1 MSGTIAFTK
10 SGGIEY
16 TSKGSGAVILV
27 MHGMSQDCNA
37 DAGYGAF
44 IKAGFSILT
53 PSRPGYG
60 RTPASVGNTPEKA
73 AEAMVALLDYMKI
86 QEANVMAVS
95 GGGPTAIFLASN
107 HPERV
112 RRLAL
117 VSAMSMPWQD
127 KARYETVK
135 KFYGKSFTVM
145 WSMLALSSL
154 LFPRMTAKRTISLF
168 STHDPNDFMNHVSKE
183 DIKSLLRLYRTKA
196 YTEGPLIDLTNQPE
210 ASVLNRIK
218 APTLVAHSKEDRS
231 VGFDNAEY
239 SAQNIE
245 SAELFIS
252 PTWSHFPWL
261 GPHSDEELNKVIG
274 FFKSS

>member
-1 MSGTIAFTK
+1 MSGTIACTE

-44 IKAGFSILT
+44 IKAGFSLLT

-73 AEAMVALLDYMKI
+73 AEAMVALIDYMKI
-86 QEANVMAVS
+86 QEVNVMAVS

-117 VSAMSMPWQD
+117 VSAMSKPWQD

-135 KFYGKSFTVM
+135 KFYGKSFTMM
-145 WSMLALSSL
+145 WSMLSVSSL
-154 LFPRMTAKRTISLF
+154 LFPGMTAKRTISLF
-168 STHDPNDFMNHVSKE
+168 STHDPNDFMNHVSRE
-183 DIKSLLRLYRTKA
+183 DIRSLLRLYRNKA
-196 YTEGPLIDLTNQPE
+196 YTEGPLIDLENQPE

-218 APTLVAHSKEDRS
+218 APTLVAHSKEDKS
-231 VGFDNAEY
+231 VGFDNA
-239 SAQNIE
+239 
-245 SAELFIS
+245 
-252 PTWSHFPWL
+252 
-261 GPHSDEELNKVIG
+261 
-274 FFKSS
+274 